1 MTDRSGSI
9 ATWNGRM
16 CDVVRL
22 QNIIRASNEHRV
34 CYVIRV
40 HGVEQWKAL
49 RLVDAEDLVF
59 VVSKH
64 RKTDG

>member
-1 MTDRSGSI
+1 
-9 ATWNGRM
+9 M

-64 RKTDG
+64 RKADG